1 MKEVLQCFHPLDCNN
16 YSLFVVPLGEER
28 NLGNASLHPIYTK
41 RTPEQKQT
49 LMDTVLDQKIS
60 PESPGTGIIT
70 LGTSAPL
77 APAATLGCS
86 LGAAGHA
93 AIPTSP
99 GLAQGMPSASSNSS
113 ALHGATSLPT
123 QEGVRQLGEPPQ
135 PS

>member
-49 LMDTVLDQKIS
+49 LMDTVLAQKIS
-60 PESPGTGIIT
+60 PESPGAGSIT
-70 LGTSAPL
+70 LGSFAPL

-99 GLAQGMPSASSNSS
+99 GLAQGMPLASSNSS